1 MTDLHELGHISDGN
15 YLEFL
20 NSHTAVLTQ
29 HSYKHTSSIN
39 PYVLGFKVF
48 MDIKRICEKPDE
60 EDLELFPDICNTDW
74 LETIKDIAA
83 NYRDESFI
91 RQFLSPKVVKDM
103 KLFVLDDNND
113 RDTYVVSS
121 TQAAKEFKK
130 LREELADNYIWERMF
145 FSIELAAI
153 SDEGVADI
161 VIILEEGQE
170 IEQDDF
176 FLLEGDL
183 LEYFNNVKL
192 HTVKRTELN
201 TLYKGSLKEYIKQL
215 ARDKLRG

>member
-1 MTDLHELGHISDGN
+1 M
-15 YLEFL
+15 
-20 NSHTAVLTQ
+20 
-29 HSYKHTSSIN
+29 
-39 PYVLGFKVF
+39 
-48 MDIKRICEKPDE
+48 
-60 EDLELFPDICNTDW
+60 
-74 LETIKDIAA
+74 
-83 NYRDESFI
+83 
-91 RQFLSPKVVKDM
+91 
-103 KLFVLDDNND
+103 
-113 RDTYVVSS
+113 
-121 TQAAKEFKK
+121 
-130 LREELADNYIWERMF
+130 ADNYIWERMF